1 MNEGRAAE
9 TAEPSFCS
17 ADIDSRNMQR
27 RERLTMPH
35 PARLPR
41 AGYRARVPP
50 HVAKTMRP
58 RRNERLAALAR
69 GLVPL
74 CFSVLSGPESA
85 FLFGPRSPIKL
96 SGSFNRRGL
105 SVAWPCSIYSA
116 APLIQSVVSLFDT
129 QAPCL
134 CRARRSHSR
143 VAAILA
149 AESLPCLVGCLA
161 CSECHRLA
169 EAAEAAPISGLA
181 CDPLE
186 PIPKVAIARCTEL
199 CLHV

>member
-1 MNEGRAAE
+1 
-9 TAEPSFCS
+9 
-17 ADIDSRNMQR
+17 
-27 RERLTMPH
+27 MPH

-74 CFSVLSGPESA
+74 CFSVFSGSESA

-105 SVAWPCSIYSA
+105 SVAWHCSIYSA
-116 APLIQSVVSLFDT
+116 APFDPVGCFAIRYT
-129 QAPCL
+129 SALLVPRAPWY
-134 CRARRSHSR
+134 H